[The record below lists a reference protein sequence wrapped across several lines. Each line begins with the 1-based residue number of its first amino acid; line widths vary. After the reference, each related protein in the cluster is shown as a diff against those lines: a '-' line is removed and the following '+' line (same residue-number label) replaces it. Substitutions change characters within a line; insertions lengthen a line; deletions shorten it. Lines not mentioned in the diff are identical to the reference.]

1 MAGHKC
7 KITVLRRELYEDLQE
22 EFLANPKSGKCPVF
36 EDGQEFM
43 VENQDFLRM
52 LDGKFCSEA
61 WDSIS
66 RYVYSALQGGS
77 IMRGWT
83 NDEKVM
89 IACCNDGTRPVIFKL
104 ERIDDKNYFGNAKFK
119 VEYLNGTERQ

>member
-1 MAGHKC
+1 MNKC

-22 EFLANPKSGKCPVF
+22 KYLADPKSGKCPYF
-36 EDGQEFM
+36 NDGQEFM
-43 VENQDFLRM
+43 VENTDFFRM

-66 RYVYSALQGGS
+66 RMYTPHCRGGS

-104 ERIDDKNYFGNAKFK
+104 ERID
-119 VEYLNGTERQ
+119 V